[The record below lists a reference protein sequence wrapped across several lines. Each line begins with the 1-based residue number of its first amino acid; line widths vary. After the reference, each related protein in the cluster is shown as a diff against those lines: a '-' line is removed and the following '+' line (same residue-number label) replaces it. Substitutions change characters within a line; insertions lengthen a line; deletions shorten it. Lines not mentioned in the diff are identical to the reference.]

1 MWRICETVQSHLLKL
16 NALVGKQEA
25 AIDTLFGVLTFFVI
39 LW

>member
-1 MWRICETVQSHLLKL
+1 MWRISETVQKHLLKF

-25 AIDTLFGVLTFFVI
+25 AIDTLFRVLTFFVI